1 MRLLYSVLYAL
12 GFVLLSPEFVYKMW
26 KRGKYRENFF
36 QRFGRYSPELRQ
48 HLEKKTRPR
57 CWIQAVSVGEVNIAL
72 LVIAALQKQFEVVLT
87 TTTSTGYALAKE
99 RLPADVTLVYFPQ
112 DFPVCVRRAYDLI
125 VPDCVV
131 LMESEVWP
139 NHIWEGARRQVPL
152 FLINARMSPRS
163 ARRHQKI
170 RWLFRHVFDKLALV
184 CAQSEEDAA
193 NFRALGARCVE
204 MTGNIKYDA
213 SLPQSGQQTFDP
225 RQVLTDVG
233 VTPTQP
239 ILVAGSTHP
248 GEEEILFDLLP
259 KLRERIPDLFLV
271 LVPRHVERT
280 PEIVELAK
288 RKNVALTLRKNG
300 SPVSHPA
307 CLLVNTTGELKW
319 FYTIATVIFVGKS
332 LVGEGGQNIVEAAAS
347 GHPTVFG
354 PNMQNFKAIAAEFV
368 TAGACVQVQDRHE
381 LEHACRDLLLDRN
394 LRAKIIA
401 AAKTV
406 IDRNVGA
413 LNRTVELM
421 NAHIDSRGKVL

>member
-1 MRLLYSVLYAL
+1 MRLLYTVLYAL
-12 GFVLLSPEFVYKMW
+12 GFVLLSPSFLYKMW

-36 QRFGRYSPELRQ
+36 QRFGRYSPELHQR
-48 HLEKKTRPR
+48 LASKTRRR
-57 CWIQAVSVGEVNIAL
+57 CWIQAVSVGEVNIGL
-72 LVIAALQKQFEVVLT
+72 LVIAELQKQFEVVLT

-99 RLPADVTLVYFPQ
+99 RLPADVTLLYFPQ
-112 DFPVCVRRAYDLI
+112 DFPACVRRAYDLI
-125 VPDCVV
+125 APDLVV

-139 NHIWEGARRQVPL
+139 NHIWEGAHRQVPL

-170 RWLFRHVFDKLALV
+170 QWLFRHAFDKLALV

-193 NFRALGARCVE
+193 NFRALGARHVE

-213 SLPQSGQQTFDP
+213 SLPQPGKQTFDP
-225 RQVLTDVG
+225 RQVLTDIG
-233 VTPTQP
+233 IAPTRP

-259 KLRERIPDLFLV
+259 KLRDRIPDLFLL

-280 PEIVELAK
+280 PEILELAK
-288 RKNVALTLRKNG
+288 RKNVALMLRKSG
-300 SPVSHPA
+300 SPVNNPA

-347 GHPTVFG
+347 GHPVVFG
-354 PNMQNFKAIAAEFV
+354 PNMQNFKAVAAEFV
-368 TAGACVQVQDRHE
+368 AAGACVQVQDRYE
-381 LEHACRDLLLDRN
+381 LEHACRDLLLDEK
-394 LRAKIIA
+394 LRAKIIVA
-401 AAKTV
+401 ARAV

-413 LNRTVELM
+413 TDRTVRLVREALTQ
-421 NAHIDSRGKVL
+421 